1 MKIGNR
7 IRGPRL
13 GTKLMLWGLVLLIV
27 PYISYRQLI
36 GMERLLIQGQSQ
48 AQLLT
53 AEGISTLFNGR
64 EDLFNDLPVRI
75 EDYESLYA
83 RPLPNP
89 VRIDGKL
96 SDWGQ
101 VADKSLLFGIGA
113 EGELADAGFSLVLGE
128 RAGQLYAFLSIR
140 DDTIVYRKPE
150 YLRLDTAD
158 SVRLNYIRDDGE
170 DGRIVITFPAPGVT
184 TAYVVGP
191 EWKFA
196 VTGTPANQVQGQME
210 VTPDGLA
217 VEFRIPLEMLG
228 SRRFFGLSYVDV
240 DDPEVRN
247 IRTITQ
253 TLPRAGKTSFNLVVL
268 RSPEVLNIIQGLG
281 YSGARILVIDAQN
294 RVRAETGTFTMSDDR
309 QPDPDWSY
317 TAQRWFDV
325 IRPAI
330 HRLVMWQSWNDLE
343 MAVDSESVANKVI
356 ESSLAGNPIAL
367 RRRVGDQ
374 EIIMA
379 AHPIVSRDTILGG
392 VVVEQNIADIL
403 AFQRVALEQVIV
415 LSVISLLVVFIVLVV
430 FAGRLAWRIR
440 QLRREA
446 SAAID
451 PRGRLRTDILRSE
464 MNAGD
469 EIGDLART
477 VSGML
482 SKLQQHNQFLEN
494 MPRTLRHEINNP
506 LNTLST
512 SLQNLADENPAV
524 RSSKYLDSAKR
535 GVMRI
540 GAIVQNLADAANLEE
555 SLEAEELEIVDVEQ
569 LVESYVANCRLNHKD
584 CEFAFRGSGHPVYA
598 RVADYRIEQLLDKII
613 DNAIDFH
620 RPNSPIKVQL
630 DAQKDVLRITV
641 ANRGPTLARAAEQTL
656 FDSMVSHRGAE
667 ARNRLHFGLGLYV
680 VRVIAEHHGGSVR
693 GMNLPDG
700 SGVIVIVQLP
710 LVSGVTPTAR
720 ANGQATPVPASA
732 TTPPPVSV
740 ATTRSA
746 S

>member
-1 MKIGNR
+1 MKIRNR

-13 GTKLMLWGLVLLIV
+13 GTKLLIWGLVLLIV
-27 PYISYRQLI
+27 PWISYRQLI

-75 EDYESLYA
+75 QDYESLYA
-83 RPLPNP
+83 RPLQAPI
-89 VRIDGKL
+89 RIDGKD
-96 SDWGQ
+96 SDWEQ
-101 VADKSLLFGIGA
+101 IADKYLRFGVDADGQLVDGGFELL
-113 EGELADAGFSLVLGE
+113 LGE
-128 RAGQLYAFLSIR
+128 RGGQLYAFMRIK
-140 DDTIVYRKPE
+140 DDRIVYRNPE
-150 YLRLDTAD
+150 SLRLDNAD
-158 SVRLNYIRDDGE
+158 HVRLNFIQDDGE
-170 DGRIVITFPAPGVT
+170 DGRVNITFGAPGVT
-184 TAYVVGP
+184 TAYRVGP

-196 VTGTPANQVQGQME
+196 TTGTSENQVQGNME
-210 VTPDGLA
+210 LTSDGMNL
-217 VEFRIPLEMLG
+217 EFRLPLSMLG
-228 SRRFFGLSYVDV
+228 SRKFFGLSYVDV
-240 DDPEVRN
+240 DDPDARAVRA
-247 IRTITQ
+247 ITQ
-253 TLPRAGKTSFNLVVL
+253 TLPSAGKTSFNLVVL

-294 RVRAETGTFTMSDDR
+294 RVRAETGSFTMSDDR
-309 QPDPDWSY
+309 DQADVGWTT
-317 TAQRWFDV
+317 TARRWYDF
-325 IRPAI
+325 IRPVV
-330 HRLVMWQSWNDLE
+330 HRLVMWQRWEDEDLPG
-343 MAVDSESVANKVI
+343 DSQTVVNKVI
-356 ESSLAGNPIAL
+356 ESALRGNPIAL
-367 RRRVGDQ
+367 RCRVNDQ

-379 AHPIVSRDTILGG
+379 AHPIVSRDTVLGG

-403 AFQRVALEQVIV
+403 AFQRAALEQVV
-415 LSVISLLVVFIVLVV
+415 LLSVVSLLVVFVVLVA

-451 PRGRLRTDILRSE
+451 PRGRLRATALHSA

-469 EIGDLART
+469 EIGDLARS

-512 SLQNLADENPAV
+512 SLQNLAEENPGV
-524 RSSKYLDSAKR
+524 QDSKYLDSAKR

-555 SLEAEELEIVDVEQ
+555 SLETEELEIVDIEQ
-569 LVESYVANCRLNHKD
+569 LIENYVANCRVVHKD
-584 CEFAFRGSGHPVYA
+584 CEFAFRGTGHPVYA
-598 RVADYRIEQLLDKII
+598 RVSDYRIEQLLDKII

-630 DAQKDVLRITV
+630 DAHRDSLRITV
-641 ANRGPTLARAAEQTL
+641 ANRGPTLPPAAEQTL
-656 FDSMVSHRGAE
+656 FDSMVSHRGME

-680 VRVIAEHHGGSVR
+680 VRVIAEYHGGSVR

-700 SGVIVIVQLP
+700 SGVVVIVQLP
-710 LVSGVTPTAR
+710 LADPADTAIPRTNGEAVSSD
-720 ANGQATPVPASA
+720 Q
-732 TTPPPVSV
+732 
-740 ATTRSA
+740 
-746 S
+746 

>member
-27 PYISYRQLI
+27 PWISYRQLI

-83 RPLPNP
+83 RPLQNP
-89 VRIDGKL
+89 IRIDGKD
-96 SDWGQ
+96 SDWEPDT
-101 VADKSLLFGIGA
+101 DKFIKFG
-113 EGELADAGFSLVLGE
+113 ADAENNLTDGGFKILLGE
-128 RAGQLYAFLSIR
+128 RGGQLYAFMRIK
-140 DDTIVYRKPE
+140 DDALVYRNPE
-150 YLRLDTAD
+150 YLRLDNAD
-158 SVRLNYIRDDGE
+158 TVRLNFIQDDGE
-170 DGRIVITFPAPGVT
+170 DGRVAITFTGPGVT
-184 TAYVVGP
+184 TAYRVGP
-191 EWKFA
+191 DWKLA
-196 VTGTPANQVQGQME
+196 VTGVPENQVQGHME
-210 VTPDGLA
+210 RTPGGID
-217 VEFRIPLEMLG
+217 VEFRMPLSMLG
-228 SRRFFGLSYVDV
+228 SRKFFGLSYVDV
-240 DDPEVRN
+240 DDGESRA
-247 IRTITQ
+247 IRAITQ
-253 TLPRAGKTSFNLVVL
+253 TLPSAGKSSFNLVVL

-294 RVRAETGTFTMSDDR
+294 RVRAETGSFTMSEDR
-309 QPDPDWSY
+309 EVADPGWAS
-317 TAQRWFDV
+317 TARRWFDV
-325 IRPAI
+325 IRPVV
-330 HRLVMWQSWNDLE
+330 HRLVMWQRWDDDDLTE
-343 MAVDSESVANKVI
+343 DSATVVNKVI
-356 ESSLAGNPIAL
+356 ESSLRGNPIAL
-367 RRRVGDQ
+367 RCRVNDQ

-379 AHPIVSRDTILGG
+379 AHPIVSRDAVLGG

-403 AFQRVALEQVIV
+403 AFQRAALEQVIV
-415 LSVISLLVVFIVLVV
+415 LSLVSLLVVFVVLVA

-451 PRGRLRTDILRSE
+451 PRGRLRANALQSA

-469 EIGDLART
+469 EIGDLARS

-482 SKLQQHNQFLEN
+482 AKLQQHNQFLEN

-524 RSSKYLDSAKR
+524 RDSKYLDSAKR

-555 SLEAEELEIVDVEQ
+555 SLEAEELEIVDLEQ
-569 LVESYVANCRLNHKD
+569 LIENYVANCRVVHKD
-584 CEFAFRGSGHPVYA
+584 CEFAFRGAGHPVYA
-598 RVADYRIEQLLDKII
+598 RVSDYRIEQLLDKII

-630 DAQKDVLRITV
+630 DQLKDFLRITV
-641 ANRGPTLARAAEQTL
+641 ANRGPTLPPAAEETL

-700 SGVIVIVQLP
+700 SGVVVIVQLP
-710 LVSGVTPTAR
+710 L
-720 ANGQATPVPASA
+720 ANVAATPARTNGEAAA
-732 TTPPPVSV
+732 TTNG
-740 ATTRSA
+740 
-746 S
+746 

>member
-13 GTKLMLWGLVLLIV
+13 GTKLLLWGLVLLIV
-27 PYISYRQLI
+27 PYISYRQLVD
-36 GMERLLIQGQSQ
+36 MERLLIQGQSQ

-83 RPLPNP
+83 RPLQSP
-89 VRIDGKL
+89 VRIDGKI
-96 SDWGQ
+96 SDWGDA
-101 VADKSLLFGIGA
+101 ADKFLQFGT
-113 EGELADAGFSLVLGE
+113 DANKALVDGGFKLWLGE
-128 RAGQLYAFLSIR
+128 RAGQLYVFMSIK
-140 DDTIVYRKPE
+140 DDKVVYRNPE
-150 YLRLDTAD
+150 YLRLDNAD
-158 SVRLNYIRDDGE
+158 NVRLNFIRDNGE
-170 DGRIVITFPAPGVT
+170 DGRIVISFPAPGVT
-184 TAYVVGP
+184 TAFEVDP
-191 EWKFA
+191 DWKFA
-196 VTGTPANQVQGQME
+196 VTSTSENRVQGNMQP
-210 VTPDGLA
+210 TADGIDL
-217 VEFRIPLEMLG
+217 EFRMPLEMLG
-228 SRRFFGLSYVDV
+228 SRRFFGLSFVDV
-240 DDPEVRN
+240 DDPDTRA
-247 IRTITQ
+247 IRAITQ
-253 TLPRAGKTSFNLVVL
+253 TLPSAGKTSFNLVVL
-268 RSPEVLNIIQGLG
+268 RSPEVLKIIQGLG

-294 RVRAETGTFTMSDDR
+294 RVRAETGTFTMNENREVDEG
-309 QPDPDWSY
+309 WSS

-325 IRPAI
+325 IRPII
-330 HRLVMWQSWNDLE
+330 HRLVMWQSWGEDEL
-343 MAVDSESVANKVI
+343 ASDSETVASKVI
-356 ESSLAGNPIAL
+356 ESSLHGEPIAL

-403 AFQRVALEQVIV
+403 SFQRVALEQVIV
-415 LSVISLLVVFIVLVV
+415 LSIVSLLAVFVVLLA

-451 PRGRLRTDILRSE
+451 PRGRLRTNALQSE
-464 MNAGD
+464 MTAGD
-469 EIGDLART
+469 EIGDLARS

-512 SLQNLADENPAV
+512 SLQNLADENPQIM
-524 RSSKYLDSAKR
+524 RSKYLDSAKR

-555 SLEAEELEIVDVEQ
+555 SLEAEELEVVDIEQ
-569 LVESYVANCRLNHKD
+569 LVENYVANCRLNHKD
-584 CEFAFRGSGHPVYA
+584 CEFAFRGAGHPVYA

-630 DAQKDVLRITV
+630 DATKDVLRITV
-641 ANRGPTLARAAEQTL
+641 ANRGPTLPRAAETTL
-656 FDSMVSHRGAE
+656 FDSMVSHRGVE

-700 SGVIVIVQLP
+700 SGVVVIVQLP
-710 LVSGVTPTAR
+710 LASAGGVPAR
-720 ANGQATPVPASA
+720 ANGEATATP
-732 TTPPPVSV
+732 TPS
-740 ATTRSA
+740 
-746 S
+746 

>member
-13 GTKLMLWGLVLLIV
+13 GTKLLLWGLVLLIV
-27 PYISYRQLI
+27 PWISYRQLI

-89 VRIDGKL
+89 VHIDGKD

-101 VADKSLLFGIGA
+101 VSDKFLRFGVDA
-113 EGELADAGFSLVLGE
+113 ENHLADGGFDLALGE
-128 RAGQLYAFLSIR
+128 RAGQLYAFMRIR
-140 DDTIVYRKPE
+140 DDALVYRDLD

-158 SVRLNYIRDDGE
+158 SVRLSFIQDDGE
-170 DGRIVITFPAPGVT
+170 DGRVSITFGAPGVT
-184 TAYVVGP
+184 TAFRVGP
-191 EWKFA
+191 EWKLA
-196 VTGTPANQVQGQME
+196 VTGMSENQVQGQME
-210 VTPDGLA
+210 QTADGIN
-217 VEFRIPLEMLG
+217 VEFRMPLSMLG

-240 DDPEVRN
+240 DDPQART

-253 TLPRAGKTSFNLVVL
+253 TLPSAGKTSFNLVVL

-281 YSGARILVIDAQN
+281 YSGARILVIDALN
-294 RVRAETGTFTMSDDR
+294 RVRAETGSFTMSQDQKVTDD
-309 QPDPDWSY
+309 DW
-317 TAQRWFDV
+317 TFAARRWFDV
-325 IRPAI
+325 VRPLV
-330 HRLVMWQSWNDLE
+330 HRLVMWQRWD
-343 MAVDSESVANKVI
+343 DSEVSGDPEAIVDKVI
-356 ESSLAGNPIAL
+356 ESSLRGEPIAL
-367 RRRVGDQ
+367 RSRFNDQ
-374 EIIMA
+374 EIITA
-379 AHPIVSRDTILGG
+379 AHPIVSRDTILGV

-403 AFQRVALEQVIV
+403 AFQRAALEQVIV
-415 LSVISLLVVFIVLVV
+415 LSIVSLLVVFVVLVA

-440 QLRREA
+440 ELRREA

-451 PRGRLRTDILRSE
+451 SRGRLRANTLRSA
-464 MNAGD
+464 MDAGD
-469 EIGDLART
+469 EIGDLARS

-512 SLQNLADENPAV
+512 SLQNLAEENPGV
-524 RSSKYLDSAKR
+524 QQSKYLDSAKR
-535 GVMRI
+535 GVLRI
-540 GAIVQNLADAANLEE
+540 GAIVQNLADAANLDE
-555 SLEAEELEIVDVEQ
+555 SLEAEEFEVIDIEQ
-569 LVESYVANCRLNHKD
+569 LIENYVANCRVVHKD
-584 CEFAFRGSGHPVYA
+584 CEFAFRGAGHPVYA
-598 RVADYRIEQLLDKII
+598 RVSDYRIEQLLDKII

-630 DAQKDVLRITV
+630 DAHKDVLRITV
-641 ANRGPTLARAAEQTL
+641 ANRGPTLPPAAEETL
-656 FDSMVSHRGAE
+656 FDSMVSHRGVE

-680 VRVIAEHHGGSVR
+680 VRVIAEHHGGTVR

-700 SGVIVIVQLP
+700 SGVVVIVQLP
-710 LVSGVTPTAR
+710 L
-720 ANGQATPVPASA
+720 ASA
-732 TTPPPVSV
+732 PGPQGPGQGGV
-740 ATTRSA
+740 AARVNGEAAAQAGGLPAVRT
-746 S
+746 

>member
-36 GMERLLIQGQSQ
+36 GMERLLIQAQSQ

-83 RPLPNP
+83 RPLQNP

-96 SDWGQ
+96 SDWGTL
-101 VADKSLLFGIGA
+101 ADKSLQFGVGPD
-113 EGELADAGFSLVLGE
+113 GKLADGGFQLYLGE
-128 RAGQLYAFLSIR
+128 RGGQLYIFMSIH
-140 DDTIVYRKPE
+140 DDTIVYRKSE
-150 YLRLDTAD
+150 YLRLDTSD
-158 SVRLNYIRDDGE
+158 SIRLNYIRDDGE

-184 TAYVVGP
+184 TAYMVGT

-196 VTGTPANQVQGQME
+196 VTGTPENQVQGVME
-210 VTPDGLA
+210 PTADGIN
-217 VEFRIPLEMLG
+217 VEFRVPLEMLG

-240 DDPEVRN
+240 DDPDARN
-247 IRTITQ
+247 IRAITQ
-253 TLPRAGKTSFNLVVL
+253 TLPTAGKTSFNLVVL

-294 RVRAETGTFTMSDDR
+294 RVRAETGTFTMNEERDFDEG
-309 QPDPDWSY
+309 WSP
-317 TAQRWFDV
+317 TAQRWFEFV
-325 IRPAI
+325 RPLV
-330 HRLVMWQSWNDLE
+330 HRLVMWQSWEDDDISG
-343 MAVDSESVANKVI
+343 DSESVANRVI
-356 ESSLAGNPIAL
+356 ESSLHGDPIAL

-379 AHPIVSRDTILGG
+379 AHPIVSRDTVLGG

-403 AFQRVALEQVIV
+403 AFQRAALEQVIV
-415 LSVISLLVVFIVLVV
+415 LSVLSLLVVFVILIS

-451 PRGRLRTDILRSE
+451 PRGRLRTDTLKSE
-464 MNAGD
+464 MSAGD
-469 EIGDLART
+469 EIGDLARS

-512 SLQNLADENPAV
+512 SLQNLADENPAIQP
-524 RSSKYLDSAKR
+524 SKYLDSAKR

-555 SLEAEELEIVDVEQ
+555 SLEAEELEVVDIER
-569 LVESYVANCRLNHKD
+569 LIENYVANCRLNHKD
-584 CEFAFRGSGHPVYA
+584 CEFAFRGTAHPVYA

-620 RPNSPIKVQL
+620 RPNSPIKIQL
-630 DAQKDVLRITV
+630 DAGKDVLRITV
-641 ANRGPTLARAAEQTL
+641 ANRGPTLPRAAEQTL

-700 SGVIVIVQLP
+700 SGVVVIVQLP
-710 LVSGVTPTAR
+710 VAGAEATAAR
-720 ANGQATPVPASA
+720 ANGDAAITPTQRGP
-732 TTPPPVSV
+732 
-740 ATTRSA
+740 
-746 S
+746 